1 MTEVRDEL
9 VRKRYAAERRF
20 RFYGAAALTLTALFL
35 AVLLVDVIVKG
46 LPAFH
51 ETSVEI
57 DVKVDPADVDPASLP
72 GGNYDKMIKDAFRA
86 EFPQVTGRAEKK
98 ALTSLLSTGGAD
110 SLRSM
115 VIADPSIIGKTV
127 TVPVLLGDDADL
139 FLKGL
144 LTEQTTTPGK
154 VTLHV
159 ARLDGEEGFVLTG
172 DATGEEAEK
181 QLGLASGDIVRFQG
195 GALRVSGVQNGY
207 LKADPVLPPDPSF
220 TTADFASGQW
230 DVLAFSVPEAN
241 RRISDQQ
248 VLWLD
253 QLKHEGRI
261 ENSFSWRFFEAGDS
275 REPELAGI
283 RGALIGSLL
292 TVLVA
297 ISLALPL
304 GIAAAV
310 YLEEFAPKNRW
321 TDVIEV
327 NINNLAAVPSI
338 IFGLLGLAVFL
349 NFFGLPRSAPLVG
362 GLVLALLV
370 LPTII
375 IAARAALKAVP
386 PSITEAALGVGASKQ
401 QAVFQHVL
409 PLALPGIMTGTILGL
424 ARAFGETAPLLMIG
438 MVAFIADIPSGFT
451 SAATVLPV
459 QVFLWSDLPEM
470 AFKSKTAA
478 AIIVLLV
485 VLFALNAVAI
495 TLRKRFERRW

>member
-1 MTEVRDEL
+1 MTEVRNDL
-9 VRKRYAAERRF
+9 VAKRYAAERRF
-20 RFYGAAALTLTALFL
+20 RFYGATALALTALFL
-35 AVLLVDVIVKG
+35 AILLTDTVIKG
-46 LPAFH
+46 IPAFH
-51 ETSVEI
+51 ETSVEL
-57 DVKVDPADVDPASLP
+57 DVKVDPAEVDPNNP
-72 GGNYDKMIKDAFRA
+72 VGGNYDKMIKEAFRA
-86 EFPQVTGRAEKK
+86 EFPAVEGRTNQR
-98 ALTSLLSTGGAD
+98 ALTALLSSGGAD
-110 SLRSM
+110 ALRGM
-115 VIADPSIIGKTV
+115 VVADPSIIGKTV
-127 TVPVLLGDDADL
+127 TVPVLLSADADM
-139 FLKGL
+139 FLKGM
-144 LTEQTTTPGK
+144 LTSQTVAPG
-154 VTLHV
+154 TAALHI

-172 DATGEEAEK
+172 DKTGEEAEK
-181 QLGLASGDIVRFQG
+181 ELGLAPRDVVRFKG
-195 GALRVSGVQNGY
+195 GALRVTGVENGY
-207 LKADPVLPPDPSF
+207 LKAVPVLATDPAV
-220 TTADFASGQW
+220 TTVGPGQW
-230 DVLAFSVPEAN
+230 DIVSFSVPESN
-241 RRISDQQ
+241 RRINDNQA
-248 VLWLD
+248 LWLD
-253 QLKHEGRI
+253 ELKQEGRI

-283 RGALIGSLL
+283 RGALVGSLL

-297 ISLALPL
+297 IALALPL
-304 GIAAAV
+304 GIAAAI
-310 YLEEFAPKNRW
+310 YLEEFAPKNKW

-375 IAARAALKAVP
+375 IASRAALKAVP

-459 QVFLWSDLPEM
+459 QVFLWSDLPEL
-470 AFKSKTAA
+470 AFRSKTAA

-485 VLFALNAVAI
+485 VLFALNAAAI
-495 TLRKRFERRW
+495 YLRKRFERRW